1 MIRITLSSDAKGH
14 GNSATLIASIL
25 RRTDSP
31 VHVRCWCRGYLPGS
45 FESGRLKV
53 EFFGAEEDVTG
64 RYPGHVNA
72 AVFDRLRVI
81 RDGVDWDRCLVMD
94 HDMIALGD
102 LAPYFAEDFEGN
114 LLMGRLF
121 GPGNTLGLQMRQR
134 GGLPEDW
141 RHAEDHPYFFMGP
154 MMNLAAMRAEG
165 TWETLLAAHAAIGQD
180 EQLSLTAAC
189 GGRTKGVGKQWNLV
203 PQWDHLAE
211 AEPPPCGHAVIGGI
225 PWKNGVPEG
234 IIHWTGP
241 SKPWHRGTKVWR
253 ADLWES
259 ERTTWE
265 HLRAGIWEK
274 PLAVEVEP
282 ENGFGVRALARRGWR
297 VAVIG
302 ERFGVGNA
310 RDLDEKN
317 EAHPDV
323 SFADGSGGFEEALGG
338 GGGGLRQPQSAE
350 APGGGDA
357 AATVR
362 FGSGTRPGDW
372 LEPLASKPEYLALRG
387 PVEVGEVRRLREL
400 GYGLETRLHPGQWPT
415 GGPAPR
421 VLDFE
426 GNLPALAV
434 AADEELYLKWGEVG
448 ADALG
453 RPERSPAVGSSC
465 DSKAS
470 GGNRHGHPVGCCDHG
485 GAEDWPWKIS
495 EATERWLREH
505 SGAGVSTL
513 LELGTGNGTGVL
525 AKSFPAARI
534 LSLEHHAG
542 WFGKCLGRL
551 GGLPNLTMV
560 HAPIDGTLPW
570 YDCRQ
575 IDFEPV
581 DLLFISGPE
590 GSMAQAIRAGALG
603 LRSYLKEG
611 GRVLLDGMNES
622 EKRTVLSRWLG
633 TGGLRVEMEEPG
645 LTVLAVVFGEVNCG
659 IGSGERR
666 LGAQQLGGLPG
677 TTPVGRGRPTLPWAE
692 KVYVISLPER
702 EDRRE
707 ELRKNWEPLGLEF
720 EVIEG
725 VRPEESDIRWEEM
738 KGMEAYGK
746 ADNLRGRYIPGAV
759 GCKRAGI
766 KALRTFLDSGAATA
780 LICQDD
786 CLWKPDAA
794 TTVARALRE
803 LPEDWDLLY
812 FSASSREKN
821 TPHSPHLVRL
831 GGARFCNAILW
842 TRAAAE
848 RLLPDLERCD
858 CEWDLFM
865 QRSHASLRAFR
876 VVPMPAYQGKSH
888 SDIVRSVVQPPN
900 R

>member
-1 MIRITLSSDAKGH
+1 MIRITISSDAKGH

-25 RRTDSP
+25 RRTAAP

-53 EFFGAEEDVTG
+53 EFFGAEEEVTG

-81 RDGVDWDRCLVMD
+81 RDGKDWDRCLVMD
-94 HDMIALGD
+94 HDMIALCD
-102 LAPYFAEDFEGN
+102 LAPYFVEDFEGN

-154 MMNLAAMRAEG
+154 MINLTAMRAEG

-211 AEPPPCGHAVIGGI
+211 AEPPPSGHTVIGGI
-225 PWKNGVPEG
+225 PWKNGVPQG

-253 ADLWES
+253 ADLWEG
-259 ERTTWE
+259 ERASWE

-302 ERFGVGNA
+302 ERFGGGDA
-310 RDLDEKN
+310 RALDGKN

-323 SFADGSGGFEEALGG
+323 SFADGAGGFEEALSGG
-338 GGGGLRQPQSAE
+338 GRGLRQPDSAE
-350 APGGGDA
+350 ASRGGDA

-400 GYGLETRLHPGQWPT
+400 GYGLETRLEPGQWPT

-426 GNLPALAV
+426 GDLPALAV
-434 AADEELYLKWGEVG
+434 AAGEELYLKWGEVG

-453 RPERSPAVGSSC
+453 RPERSPAAGSSC

-470 GGNRHGHPVGCCDHG
+470 GGNGHGHPVGCCDHG

-495 EATERWLREH
+495 EASKRWLREH
-505 SGAGVSTL
+505 SGSGVSTI

-525 AKSFPAARI
+525 AESFPAARI

-551 GGLPNLTMV
+551 GGLPNVTMV

-570 YDCRQ
+570 YDCRE

-590 GSMAQAIRAGALG
+590 GPMAQAVRAGAPG

-611 GRVLLDGMNES
+611 ARVVLDGMDAT

-633 TGGLRVEMEEPG
+633 TGGLRVEMDEPG
-645 LTVLAVVFGEVNCG
+645 LTVLEVVAGGGNRP
-659 IGSGERR
+659 SGRDE
-666 LGAQQLGGLPG
+666 
-677 TTPVGRGRPTLPWAE
+677 GRNELPWAE

-707 ELRKNWEPLGLEF
+707 EMRKNWEPLGLEF

-794 TTVARALRE
+794 RTVARAMRE
-803 LPEDWDLLY
+803 LPDDWDLLY

-865 QRSHASLRAFR
+865 QRSHASLRAFC

>member
-1 MIRITLSSDAKGH
+1 MIRITISSDAKGH

-25 RRTDSP
+25 RRTESP

-53 EFFGAEEDVTG
+53 EFFGAEEEVTG

-81 RDGVDWDRCLVMD
+81 RDGKDWDRCLVMD
-94 HDMIALGD
+94 HDMIVLCD

-225 PWKNGVPEG
+225 PWKNGVPQG

-241 SKPWHRGTKVWR
+241 SKPWQRGTNVWR
-253 ADLWES
+253 ADLWEG

-302 ERFGVGNA
+302 ERFGGGDA
-310 RDLDEKN
+310 RALDGKN

-323 SFADGSGGFEEALGG
+323 SLGDGSGGFEEALKG
-338 GGGGLRQPQSAE
+338 GGGGLRQPHSAE
-350 APGGGDA
+350 ASRCGGG

-362 FGSGTRPGDW
+362 FGRGSRPGDW
-372 LEPLASKPEYLALRG
+372 LEPLASRPEYLALRG
-387 PVEVGEVRRLREL
+387 PVEVSEVRRLREL
-400 GYGLETRLHPGQWPT
+400 GYGLETRLQLSQWPT
-415 GGPAPR
+415 GGPAPQ

-434 AADEELYLKWGEVG
+434 AEGEELYLRLGGEG
-448 ADALG
+448 PDDLLQRPGDA
-453 RPERSPAVGSSC
+453 EKVEKSATCGSGCLCC
-465 DSKAS
+465 DSNAS
-470 GGNRHGHPVGCCDHG
+470 GGNSHGHPSGSCDHG

-495 EATERWLREH
+495 EASERWLREH
-505 SGAGVSTL
+505 SGADVSTL

-525 AKSFPAARI
+525 AESFPTARI

-551 GGLPNLTMV
+551 GGLPNVTMV

-570 YDCRQ
+570 YDCRE

-590 GSMAQAIRAGALG
+590 GPMAQAVRAGAPG

-611 GRVLLDGMNES
+611 ARVVLDGMDAA
-622 EKRTVLSRWLG
+622 EKRTLLSRWLG
-633 TGGLRVEMEEPG
+633 TGGLRLEMDETG
-645 LTVLAVVFGEVNCG
+645 LTVLEVVAGEWNRP
-659 IGSGERR
+659 SGRDETRNE
-666 LGAQQLGGLPG
+666 
-677 TTPVGRGRPTLPWAE
+677 LPWAE

-707 ELRKNWEPLGLEF
+707 ELRKNWQPLGLEF

-725 VRPEESDIRWEEM
+725 VRPERGDIRWEEM

-794 TTVARALRE
+794 RTVARAMRE
-803 LPEDWDLLY
+803 LPADWDLLY

-821 TPHSPHLVRL
+821 TPYSPHLVRL

-865 QRSHASLRAFR
+865 QRAHAGLRAFC